1 MKLTRKT
8 IAIALVAFTVTAI
21 ASFAPPIAAQT
32 ASVELLQVKPKWK
45 HLDLSENPWQILY
58 AKVRNN
64 GTEPVLVQVEFE
76 VISSAHGTTLYLSDV
91 AYLPA
96 HPPNPLRL
104 EVTFE
109 VGIPDK
115 YYVAG
120 ILYYRAEGAEWI
132 RDGVA
137 RSLKQYFIAV

>member
-1 MKLTRKT
+1 MKLTGKT

-21 ASFAPPIAAQT
+21 ASFATPIAAQT

-45 HLDLSENPWQILY
+45 HLDLSENPYQILY

-64 GTEPVLVQVEFE
+64 GTEPVWVQVRFE
-76 VISSAHGTTLYLSDV
+76 VISPGYPTAFYLSNV
-91 AYLPA
+91 AYLPV

-109 VGIPDK
+109 VPGPSK
-115 YYVAG
+115 YHVAG
-120 ILYYRAEGAEWI
+120 ILYYRAEGADWI
-132 RDGVA
+132 MDGVA